1 LRAVV
6 VPSAIVDSNLV
17 RAAVAERLRQR
28 TVHQAHLQ
36 PGATHDLRR
45 RCVFGDL
52 AAKRLDP
59 AGALKLGA
67 PPQHCFALSK
77 TAPETVDHVLP
88 TRLISVE
95 EGAFDL
101 SPKSARLNRR
111 CHCPRLLINRHDRLV
126 TPKTGNSGNFRV
138 SVARRVAR

>member
-1 LRAVV
+1 M
-6 VPSAIVDSNLV
+6 PSAIVDSNLV

-95 EGAFDL
+95 EAHSTSAQNPRGWEPIGGEAT
-101 SPKSARLNRR
+101 SPVSARQLA
-111 CHCPRLLINRHDRLV
+111 
-126 TPKTGNSGNFRV
+126 NSR
-138 SVARRVAR
+138 